1 MSSWIKAIIA
11 KHASDII
18 LARPDE
24 STRDIIQ
31 TMLQITT
38 VGDGAVTAWEKL
50 TSTFV
55 ELSERELEC
64 GEDVVKLISNHFATI
79 RHEDDIYR
87 LVNVFLG

>member
-87 LVNVFLG
+87 

>member
-1 MSSWIKAIIA
+1 
-11 KHASDII
+11 
-18 LARPDE
+18 
-24 STRDIIQ
+24 
-31 TMLQITT
+31 MLQITT
-38 VGDGAVTAWEKL
+38 VGDGALTAWEKL

-87 LVNVFLG
+87 

>member
-11 KHASDII
+11 KYASDII

-87 LVNVFLG
+87 LVLF

>member
-1 MSSWIKAIIA
+1 
-11 KHASDII
+11 
-18 LARPDE
+18 
-24 STRDIIQ
+24 
-31 TMLQITT
+31 MLQITT

-87 LVNVFLG
+87 LVFFGLNQVYFPLFTQGNILNLSFIFC